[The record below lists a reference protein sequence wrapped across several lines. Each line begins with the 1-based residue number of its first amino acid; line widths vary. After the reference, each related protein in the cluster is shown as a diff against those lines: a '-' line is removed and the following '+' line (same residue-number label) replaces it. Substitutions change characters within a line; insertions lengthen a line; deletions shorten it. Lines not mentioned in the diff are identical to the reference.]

1 MTTPEEIDSAEI
13 KSVLAKAIACLSA
26 GLIDMRTAAK
36 ITTAAKRAN
45 TLVRDGFVATGC
57 QSCVDAPWE
66 ASGFSL
72 WAGNMVR
79 RFRVSGLV
87 MRPFTCR
94 GPVWKSAD
102 RVQVGVARSRRSD

>member
-45 TLVRDGFVATGC
+45 TLVHDGFVATD
-57 QSCVDAPWE
+57 DARR
-66 ASGFSL
+66 GFAL
-72 WAGNMVR
+72 
-79 RFRVSGLV
+79 LV
-87 MRPFTCR
+87 ADLRD
-94 GPVWKSAD
+94 AD
-102 RVQVGVARSRRSD
+102 RKLAALLATKDAQG